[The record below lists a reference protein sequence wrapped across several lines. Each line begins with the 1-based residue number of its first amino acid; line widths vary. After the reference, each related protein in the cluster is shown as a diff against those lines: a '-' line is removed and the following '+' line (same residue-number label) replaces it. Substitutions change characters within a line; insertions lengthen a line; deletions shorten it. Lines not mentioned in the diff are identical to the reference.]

1 MIKSI
6 FNKLKQVMI
15 FGFNY
20 RTKIGRIIEDVVFDS
35 VQKVVIKVQFD

>member
-1 MIKSI
+1 
-6 FNKLKQVMI
+6 MI